1 MFKKIKENDVNFL
14 CTLASVSLFT
24 LSSADTLDHDLI
36 WEKKKI
42 EKKDKSYLWCITY

>member
-1 MFKKIKENDVNFL
+1 MGANLHYRAMFKKIKENDVNFL

-36 WEKKKI
+36 
-42 EKKDKSYLWCITY
+42 